1 MRNEAKDARARERR
15 RRVRERKARAQAA
28 RRERRRARENARRAR
43 RREAISRGD
52 NLFNR
57 LSGRTHR
64 AAVQTV
70 SRIRLSL
77 GLRISFNYARLLMKM
92 CVTELLVFLVLAV
105 GLELSVLPRDAQ
117 RVAAGER
124 SALPAVRAQALDER
138 PADWLRLGGR
148 LGGLEGVSLDDGAP
162 RLKLT
167 YAAQG
172 RYVVYDLTWHVAGAL
187 ALSALL
193 LVLDALRATRFLFA
207 GRRINAHVLE
217 PIDEITA
224 LAQKLSVNDLGRRIN
239 VEGTKNE
246 LKDLAAV
253 INEMLDRIELAYNG
267 QKQFVSDASHELR
280 TPIAVIQG
288 YADLLDRWGK
298 DNPQVRDEAIAAIR
312 SEAQN
317 MKELVEK
324 LLFLARHDKKTLRL
338 KPERFDARDLVEETL
353 RETELIAGARRVQ
366 TGRLDAALVQADRG
380 ALKQALRILL
390 DNAVK
395 YTPEG
400 GTITLACEAGPDSA
414 ALSVSDTGMGISASE
429 LNAIFDRFYRADAAR
444 SGETP
449 GHGLGLSILKIIVLS
464 SGGKIRVRSALGR
477 GSTFTILL
485 PRAR

>member
-1 MRNEAKDARARERR
+1 M
-15 RRVRERKARAQAA
+15 
-28 RRERRRARENARRAR
+28 
-43 RREAISRGD
+43 
-52 NLFNR
+52 
-57 LSGRTHR
+57 
-64 AAVQTV
+64 
-70 SRIRLSL
+70 
-77 GLRISFNYARLLMKM
+77 
-92 CVTELLVFLVLAV
+92 
-105 GLELSVLPRDAQ
+105 
-117 RVAAGER
+117 
-124 SALPAVRAQALDER
+124 
-138 PADWLRLGGR
+138 
-148 LGGLEGVSLDDGAP
+148 
-162 RLKLT
+162 
-167 YAAQG
+167 
-172 RYVVYDLTWHVAGAL
+172 YDLTWHVAGAL

-193 LVLDALRATRFLFA
+193 LALDALRAARFVFA
-207 GRRINAHVLE
+207 GRRINAHVLA

-224 LAQKLSVNDLGRRIN
+224 LAQELSVNDLGQRIN

-464 SGGKIRVRSALGR
+464 SGGKIRVRSALGK

-485 PRAR
+485 PRVR